1 VEEEQ
6 LSRIKDGRWFLRSVN
21 RLRRFNHSLAEIGE
35 YTLDQ
40 FFWHLDAVEQV
51 EARERLQ
58 TIADMQLCISSAL
71 VEDSGLQEHLD
82 DLRLA
87 ARGA

>member
-1 VEEEQ
+1 M
-6 LSRIKDGRWFLRSVN
+6 LAARMDGKWFVRSVN
-21 RLRRFNHSLAEIGE
+21 RLLHFGHNLQAIGD
-35 YTLDQ
+35 YSLDQ
-40 FFWHLDAVEQV
+40 FMYHLDGVEEV

-58 TIADMQLCISSAL
+58 TIADLQVVVAAAL

>member
-1 VEEEQ
+1 M
-6 LSRIKDGRWFLRSVN
+6 DGRWLLRSVN
-21 RLRRFNHSLAEIGE
+21 RLRRFGHNLDEIAE

-51 EARERLQ
+51 ESRERLQ
-58 TIADMQLCISSAL
+58 SIADMQLCIASVLDNDGS
-71 VEDSGLQEHLD
+71 LQEHLD